1 MCLLR
6 ADLALTLQKSLRNL
20 LCTGQ
25 CILHRIPINPL
36 SVSGKNSETIYTELV
51 CCNFLSFYF
60 FDMELLGGADGTRS

>member
-6 ADLALTLQKSLRNL
+6 ANLVLTLQKSLRNL

-25 CILHRIPINPL
+25 CIHEIPINPL
-36 SVSGKNSETIYTELV
+36 SVSGNFFETIYTELA
-51 CCNFLSFYF
+51 CCNFQSFYF